1 MKLGKL
7 PLPPILPVLFS
18 YLDQPQASHTSP
30 CPLTF
35 CSPWATPNAFVVTYL
50 LQINVDH
57 ISFHFYFLNNG
68 SVLQLE

>member
-1 MKLGKL
+1 MKMKVGKL

-18 YLDQPQASHTSP
+18 YLDRPQASHTA
-30 CPLTF
+30 
-35 CSPWATPNAFVVTYL
+35 PWTLCCHSATPNAFVLTYL

-68 SVLQLE
+68 SVLQLG